1 MTQNHHISKTATSF
15 FRRKVVRCE
24 ADLFVPTIEKVQLEY
39 RNVLIPTI
47 VSNHHN
53 LDGRV

>member
-24 ADLFVPTIEKVQLEY
+24 ADLFVPTVEKVKLGY